1 LAETLTFFDANCV
14 VGGRQ
19 LGPPETQLSVAE
31 LLEAM
36 DLCGIERALVTHSHA
51 VEIDVPD
58 GNARCRTLASENPR
72 FVPCFVALPGHTGEF
87 PRGEALLRLLY
98 EGGARAVR
106 LFPKRHRYSLLPPWG
121 DELLETLEEAN
132 VPVFVD
138 AAEISYED
146 LHQVLLRHPELRIVL
161 LRPWYRVDR
170 WLYPLLE
177 AHSNLSIEISF
188 YQPFRGLEA
197 LASRFGATRLLFGT
211 GMPQFEPGA
220 TVAAVR
226 YADLP
231 WQDLQKIAHE
241 NLETLLWRPRP

>member
-1 LAETLTFFDANCV
+1 MSEKLRFFDANCT

-19 LGPPETQLSVAE
+19 LGPPEVQLSTQEV
-31 LLEAM
+31 LQAM
-36 DLCGIERALVTHSHA
+36 DRCGIERALVTHSHA

-58 GNARCRTLASENPR
+58 GNARCRELARQNPR

-87 PRGEALLRLLY
+87 PKGEALLRLLY

-121 DELLETLEEAN
+121 DTLLETLEEAN

-138 AAEISYED
+138 AAEISFED
-146 LHQVLLRHPELRIVL
+146 LHQVLTAHPNLRFVL

-170 WLYPLLE
+170 LLYPLLE
-177 AHSNLSIEISF
+177 IYENLFVEISF

-197 LASRFGATRLLFGT
+197 LASRFGASRLLFGT
-211 GMPQFEPGA
+211 GFPQFEPGS

-231 WQDLQKIAHE
+231 WSDLEKIAHE
-241 NLETLLWRPRP
+241 NLENLLWRPQM